1 MNQPKS
7 RHFSAQTG
15 LMLACLVFQ
24 SLAGPVMAQQMVQAG
39 KFEIHY
45 NTFNT
50 SQLTPEVARAYE
62 IQRSGN
68 RALLNIAVLETAEE
82 GLNRA
87 VSAQVTASAINLAGQ
102 RRVIDMREIRDQDA
116 IYYIGTFRI
125 HNDESLNFTIEV
137 RPEGGGRAHEF
148 SFRQQFFTD

>member
-1 MNQPKS
+1 MNQPKT
-7 RHFSAQTG
+7 RHFPAHAG
-15 LMLACLVFQ
+15 LILACLVFQ
-24 SLAGPVMAQQMVQAG
+24 SLAGPVMAQQMVEAG
-39 KFEIHY
+39 NFEIHY

-50 SQLTPEVARAYE
+50 SLLTPEVARAYE

-68 RALLNIAVLETAEE
+68 RALLNIAVLEPAAE
-82 GLNRA
+82 GLNRP
-87 VSAQVTASAINLAGQ
+87 VSARVTASATNLAGQ

-137 RPEGGGRAHEF
+137 RPEGGGRPHEF